1 MVIKNKKLKYSL
13 GSLILVVSFVVG
25 GSVFAERSD
34 LSKLEE
40 WGGNL
45 KNNVEK
51 QDSEE
56 DDIYARGKNT
66 IITNSEI
73 EQAKEFYM
81 ISGLDEEEALA
92 QSIEYV
98 TEREALYQAAIQSG
112 YSVTDEEVW
121 AYLDELKEFI
131 TEADNKE
138 DVMAVINQFDSEQ
151 DYWDYEFS
159 VYQKDLPI
167 QNYVADL
174 EKEYMQA
181 STNSDYKA
189 NTNSISS
196 DSIDTSE
203 IEENWQASY
212 EELKKELVEDEEF
225 EIIKE

>member
-73 EQAKEFYM
+73 EQAKDFYM

-131 TEADNKE
+131 TEVDNKE

-174 EKEYMQA
+174 EKEYMKV

-189 NTNSISS
+189 NTNSISN

-203 IEENWQASY
+203 IEENWQATY

>member
-73 EQAKEFYM
+73 EQAKDFYM

-112 YSVTDEEVW
+112 YSVADEEVW

-189 NTNSISS
+189 NTNSISN

-203 IEENWQASY
+203 IEENWQATY